1 MKRLAAVFASS
12 ALAAATVGLAQQATQ
27 QTQTR
32 PPASTSQ
39 ATSPS
44 DPSTGKADKQ
54 ALMKDCMTKVAAAN
68 PGASEKAVKAYCD
81 KQVKGSSAPQD

>member
-12 ALAAATVGLAQQATQ
+12 ALAAATIGLAQQATQ
-27 QTQTR
+27 PGQTR

-44 DPSTGKADKQ
+44 DPSSGKADKQ
-54 ALMKDCMTKVAAAN
+54 ALMKDCVTKVTAAN
-68 PGASEKAVKAYCD
+68 PGASEQAIKAYCD
-81 KQVKGSSAPQD
+81 KQVKSSSAPQD